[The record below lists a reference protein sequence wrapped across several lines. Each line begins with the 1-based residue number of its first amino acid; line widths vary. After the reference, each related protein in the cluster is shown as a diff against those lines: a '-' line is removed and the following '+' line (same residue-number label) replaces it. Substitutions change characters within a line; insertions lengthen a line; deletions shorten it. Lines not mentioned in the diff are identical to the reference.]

1 MELTVPEQV
10 QAISNQLRTTIVG
23 LLLERAAIVTEL
35 AKAMALVHEFDRL
48 PREGDT
54 AYGYSSSVSTRSQNI
69 RCCLTLRSDVTADIQ
84 IVIERGK
91 KKAVAYA
98 PSWPGWSRGA
108 SSIEAAIERLAS
120 YADRYRG
127 VADLAG
133 LSDEFPS
140 TPVFDIVEEVPGRGM
155 TDFWGI
161 SFVAST
167 GEQGHMS
174 ESEWERK
181 LALLQACW
189 TYLDRVA
196 AKVSAELMKG
206 PRGGGRDRDQVLNH
220 IFGNERDWAR
230 MVGVERT
237 DAAVLTKKGLVRHRE
252 AYVRALRE
260 YNAVGKS
267 PRTWRLQFLLR
278 HTAYHVMDHAWE
290 MEDKDL
296 TSTSPS
302 TTRAV
307 RPTGSSIADQ
317 TTNG

>member
-1 MELTVPEQV
+1 MPD
-10 QAISNQLRTTIVG
+10 G
-23 LLLERAAIVTEL
+23 
-35 AKAMALVHEFDRL
+35 
-48 PREGDT
+48 
-54 AYGYSSSVSTRSQNI
+54 
-69 RCCLTLRSDVTADIQ
+69 IQ

-140 TPVFDIVEEVPGRGM
+140 TLVFDVAEEVPGRGM

-167 GEQGHMS
+167 GEQGQMS
-174 ESEWERK
+174 DSECERK
-181 LALLQACW
+181 LAILRACW
-189 TYLDRVA
+189 KSFDRVA
-196 AKVSAELMKG
+196 ARVSAELMKG
-206 PRGGGRDRDQVLNH
+206 PRGGGRDRDQVLRH
-220 IFGNERDWAR
+220 VFGNERDWAR
-230 MVGVERT
+230 MVGVEKT
-237 DAAVLTKKGLVRHRE
+237 DDAVLTKKGLAAHRE
-252 AYVRALRE
+252 AFVAAIRE
-260 YNAVGKS
+260 YNAAGKS
-267 PRTWRLQFLLR
+267 ARAWRLQFLLR

-296 TSTSPS
+296 TN
-302 TTRAV
+302 
-307 RPTGSSIADQ
+307 ADS
-317 TTNG
+317 GL